1 MKPPIACSGIQA
13 RQSSLLGGKLMRLI
27 IRLLINMVAILG
39 IAYLFPSL
47 MRVDTVWSALGAAIL
62 LGIVNTIVRP
72 IFVLLTLPLTILTL
86 GLFLL
91 VINALLLWM
100 VSGLVGG
107 FQVNGFW
114 GAFFGSL
121 LISFVSW
128 LLSRLMGN

>member
-1 MKPPIACSGIQA
+1 
-13 RQSSLLGGKLMRLI
+13 MRFI
-27 IRLLINMVAILG
+27 IRLLINMVAILC

-47 MRVDTVWSALGAAIL
+47 MRVDTVWAALGAAIL

-107 FQVNGFW
+107 FLLNGFW
-114 GAFFGSL
+114 GAFFGSI
-121 LISFVSW
+121 LISLVSW
-128 LLSRLMGN
+128 LLSRLIVS

>member
-1 MKPPIACSGIQA
+1 MK
-13 RQSSLLGGKLMRLI
+13 LL
-27 IRLLINMVAILG
+27 IRLLINMVAIIG

-47 MRVDTVWSALGAAIL
+47 MRVDTIWAALGAAIL
-62 LGIVNTIVRP
+62 LGIVNAIIRP

-114 GAFFGSL
+114 GAFFGSI
-121 LISFVSW
+121 LISAISW
-128 LLSRLMGN
+128 LLSRLVVN

>member
-1 MKPPIACSGIQA
+1 MK
-13 RQSSLLGGKLMRLI
+13 LL

-39 IAYLFPSL
+39 IAYLFPKL
-47 MRVDTVWSALGAAIL
+47 MRVDTIWAALGAAIL
-62 LGIVNTIVRP
+62 LGIVNAVIRP

-91 VINALLLWM
+91 VINALFLWM
-100 VSGLVGG
+100 GSGLVGG

-121 LISFVSW
+121 LISFISW
-128 LLSRLMGN
+128 ILSRLFVS

>member
-1 MKPPIACSGIQA
+1 M
-13 RQSSLLGGKLMRLI
+13 KLM
-27 IRLLINMVAILG
+27 IRLSITMVAILG
-39 IAYLFPSL
+39 IAYMFPSL
-47 MRVDTVWSALGAAIL
+47 MRVDTIWSALGAAIL
-62 LGIVNTIVRP
+62 LGIVNAIIRP
-72 IFVLLTLPLTILTL
+72 IFILFTLPLTILTL

-128 LLSRLMGN
+128 VLSRLIVS